1 MNLNKQKLVE
11 EKEINNPLIET
22 AYYESKKIIEDI
34 LGIEIKNRPKIIF
47 KDMDESL
54 EAYFKEN
61 SKNIIINK
69 KHAELYK
76 NYFSSKLF
84 EITLTHELVH
94 YAQKT
99 EKITNNNGKN
109 ISYFNAL
116 MQKIKNLNL
125 DEKLNSGNY
134 DLMISRKQEDYVDFK
149 EITSLGKY
157 LSQKSVNEALAKFI
171 EPVVL
176 SNDIKNA
183 NKIRIKIFEYFFIKD
198 EKVNR
203 DRKTLLKLH
212 YFIRSENKQKHTA
225 RRQIQYL
232 LPLTFVTE
240 RGSIGEKIALLAFIK
255 NDFVILKTAK
265 FLFRP
270 WEEILNDL
278 IENNNQLKQGFK
290 IKINNIKKFIH

>member
-1 MNLNKQKLVE
+1 MHKQKLVE

-22 AYYESKKIIEDI
+22 AYYKSKKIIEDI

-47 KDMDESL
+47 KNIDESL

-61 SKNIIINK
+61 SKKIIINK

-76 NYFSSKLF
+76 DYFSSRLF
-84 EITLTHELVH
+84 KITLTHELIH

-99 EKITNNNGKN
+99 EKITNNDGKN
-109 ISYFNAL
+109 ISYFNTL

-134 DLMISRKQEDYVDFK
+134 DLIVSRKLKDCVDFK
-149 EITSLGKY
+149 EINSLGKY
-157 LSQKSVNEALAKFI
+157 LSQKSINEALAKFI

-176 SNDIKNA
+176 SNDIKDA
-183 NKIRIKIFEYFFIKD
+183 NKIRIKIFEYFFIRD
-198 EKVNR
+198 EKV
-203 DRKTLLKLH
+203 DKDQKTLLKLH
-212 YFIRSENKQKHTA
+212 YFIRSENKQKHA
-225 RRQIQYL
+225 ARQIQYL
-232 LPLTFVTE
+232 LPLTFITE

-255 NDFVILKTAK
+255 NDFIILKTAK

-278 IENNNQLKQGFK
+278 IKNNNQLKHEFEIK
-290 IKINNIKKFIH
+290 IKNIKKFIH